1 MKLKR
6 RTEYDKIY
14 YDMPQKVR
22 VAIPLESY
30 NQLKKMVYRNPKY
43 WVDDISR
50 KALWLFLTLFK
61 AQLVTYL
68 LCLFWTIEVKAFVVN
83 SEYLWNV
90 LQISKPLGYVL
101 FLASLSLPILYGMYP
116 FNDAVFN
123 EYLDDLIEQEYES
136 ALIPIRDVPAIN
148 KQDD

>member
-1 MKLKR
+1 M
-6 RTEYDKIY
+6 
-14 YDMPQKVR
+14 
-22 VAIPLESY
+22 A
-30 NQLKKMVYRNPKY
+30 
-43 WVDDISR
+43 
-50 KALWLFLTLFK
+50 
-61 AQLVTYL
+61 VTYL